1 MECTVKRICLALG
14 QETKNINER
23 TFISHFSIYVVVNF
37 FSSQVIFVVV
47 LFLSMVMY
55 ANEGETKEKYKLP
68 KIKNQLQH
76 SRGNYNLILSLQL
89 SDKRFQEYC
98 R

>member
-1 MECTVKRICLALG
+1 
-14 QETKNINER
+14 
-23 TFISHFSIYVVVNF
+23 
-37 FSSQVIFVVV
+37 
-47 LFLSMVMY
+47 MY